1 MVFSQMLRNSFHFK
15 ADIIPKHRPKI
26 NCSVMLNEKERKYV
40 NMWIMVTIKLFSS
53 DN

>member
-1 MVFSQMLRNSFHFK
+1 MGK
-15 ADIIPKHRPKI
+15 KDIFFRARRIYDLFLK
-26 NCSVMLNEKERKYV
+26 CVSEKERKYV